1 MSTDNVDTSAND
13 MGGGDD
19 LLSPMESTDSDDLKN
34 RDGDEVVDPPDG
46 WSGVTKFGMTADEQA
61 EGESLDQRLAEEE
74 PDVAATDVDLRDAQ
88 DVDGGGH
95 PGSDVAPPVSG
106 VHRAQIDG
114 VPEDGDSFFPV
125 VE

>member
-1 MSTDNVDTSAND
+1 MTTDDVETSAND

-34 RDGDEVVDPPDG
+34 SDGDEVVDPPES

-61 EGESLDQRLAEEE
+61 EGESLAQRLAEEE
-74 PDVAATDVDLRDAQ
+74 PDVTATDVDARDAA
-88 DVDGGGH
+88 DVEDGAYA
-95 PGSDVAPPVSG
+95 GSDVAPPVSG
-106 VHRAQIDG
+106 VHRVQIDG
-114 VPEDGDSFFPV
+114 VPEDGDSLFPV

>member
-1 MSTDNVDTSAND
+1 MSTDDVDTSAND
-13 MGGGDD
+13 MGGADD

-74 PDVAATDVDLRDAQ
+74 PDVTSSDVDPRDAQ
-88 DVDGGGH
+88 DDDGAY
-95 PGSDVAPPVSG
+95 PGSDVPPPV
-106 VHRAQIDG
+106 
-114 VPEDGDSFFPV
+114 
-125 VE
+125 